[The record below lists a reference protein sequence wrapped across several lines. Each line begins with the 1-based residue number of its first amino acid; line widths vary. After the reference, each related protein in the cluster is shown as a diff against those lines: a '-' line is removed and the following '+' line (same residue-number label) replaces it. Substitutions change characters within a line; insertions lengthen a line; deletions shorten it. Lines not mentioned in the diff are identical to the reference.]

1 MTAVSVSDLATD
13 AVPFGADP
21 TIPPARRIVGALTL
35 PALFLALL
43 ATGPLDP
50 LDDNGS
56 TAEQLRQAAG
66 QLARLQTLAL
76 VEVAASILLVGV
88 VLAFAGRTRGRG
100 QVLGNIGVA
109 LGVPGAL
116 AMALIALHHVLLGVL
131 ATQTLAVGT
140 QVLAGLDAAVI
151 PLLLLMMFCGP
162 ISLAVL
168 AGAGLRAGFVPLP
181 AFVFAM
187 LFGITDWIPALAGGE
202 LIPLLFGLVG
212 FGWTAVVLLRTRR

>member
-13 AVPFGADP
+13 AVPFAADP
-21 TIPPARRIVGALTL
+21 PIPPARRIAGALTL
-35 PALFLALL
+35 PAMFLALL

-56 TAEQLRQAAG
+56 NAEQLRLAAG

-88 VLAFAGRTRGRG
+88 VLAFAGRTRSRG

-116 AMALIALHHVLLGVL
+116 AMVLIALHHVLLGVL
-131 ATQTLAVGT
+131 ASQPLAIGT
-140 QVLAGLDAAVI
+140 QVLAGLDAAVMPFLL
-151 PLLLLMMFCGP
+151 PLMFCGP

-168 AGAGLRAGFVPLP
+168 ALAGWRAGFVPLP
-181 AFVFAM
+181 ALVFAL
-187 LFGITDWIPALAGGE
+187 LFGITDWLPMLPGGE

-212 FGWTAVVLLRTRR
+212 FGWTAVVLLRTGR